1 MRSDLDL
8 NGMTLPPDTG
18 AGDGGRP
25 LYSIGVVADL
35 LGVSGQTLRL
45 YESQGLIK
53 PARRKGERYY
63 SQKDLRWLHCLRR
76 LIHEEKVSIEGVKRL
91 LRFAPCW
98 EIIGFREEVCC
109 EECPVFLE
117 RNGKLPYQTV
127 MTGGGEDDRE
137 RGRQMTLLGH
147 LSTQIEDA
155 TSRGI
160 KIALKHP

>member
-1 MRSDLDL
+1 MRPDPDLD
-8 NGMTLPPDTG
+8 GITPPSDSVG
-18 AGDGGRP
+18 GDGERP

-45 YESQGLIK
+45 YESHGLIK

-117 RNGKLPYQTV
+117 RNGKLPYQIV
-127 MTGGGEDDRE
+127 MTGGGEADRE

-147 LSTQIEDA
+147 WNNEVEDRA
-155 TSRGI
+155 NRGI
-160 KIALKHP
+160 KIAVKHR